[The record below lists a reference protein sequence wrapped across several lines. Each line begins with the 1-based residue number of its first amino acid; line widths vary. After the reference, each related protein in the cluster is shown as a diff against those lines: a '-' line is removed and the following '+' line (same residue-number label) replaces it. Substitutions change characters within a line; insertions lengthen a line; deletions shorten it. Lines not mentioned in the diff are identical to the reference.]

1 MAIQL
6 LRLFNQRVHTC
17 ATAVVLLLTMSTTFV
32 QAQAIT
38 FDCGN
43 GQTQC
48 SVNELANYLD
58 RIKDTFEAHDYLY
71 DQIYADGET
80 TIVFV
85 QRILHSMDRLQREHV
100 KAHGANKVA
109 TLPELC
115 AQADLIQIL
124 DQGLI
129 LTYIINDFDRNL
141 INRFTIERSDCQ
153 N

>member
-6 LRLFNQRVHTC
+6 WRRINQCVRTGV
-17 ATAVVLLLTMSTTFV
+17 TAVVLLITMSPAV
-32 QAQAIT
+32 VHAQAIT

-48 SVNELANYLD
+48 SVQELANYLD

-71 DQIYADGET
+71 DQIYAEGDT

-85 QRILHSMDRLQREHV
+85 QRILHSMDRIEREHV

-115 AQADLIQIL
+115 AQADLVQIL
-124 DQGLI
+124 NQGLI